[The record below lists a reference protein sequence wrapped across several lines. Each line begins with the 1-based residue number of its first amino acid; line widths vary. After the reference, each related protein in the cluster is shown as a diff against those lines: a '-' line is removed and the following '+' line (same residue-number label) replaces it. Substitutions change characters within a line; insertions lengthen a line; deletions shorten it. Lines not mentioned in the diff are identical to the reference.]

1 MFRPRTL
8 KILALIVAG
17 YVLILLPGQFY
28 PRYLDTPVG
37 ILLLL
42 PILSVY
48 VFHNLGVPGL
58 VENNGLCGWG
68 MCPPTPFG
76 WTIAAIVWLVPLWL
90 LAWGIGSI
98 SAARNID

>member
-48 VFHNLGVPGL
+48 VFHNLGVP
-58 VENNGLCGWG
+58 
-68 MCPPTPFG
+68 
-76 WTIAAIVWLVPLWL
+76 
-90 LAWGIGSI
+90 
-98 SAARNID
+98 